1 MLSLLYCLGLYNG
14 GTELRNVCV
23 RECVWVSEKEREREI
38 LCVSVLVVRVCLCV
52 CVGGVLCVKDSAIC
66 EHVYAPL
73 SLNLYMFEWQA
84 ATKNIHVWMHNMLV
98 VWQYTQVN
106 KNVTWRDSVCH
117 PQAVAP
123 LCQQGAAL
131 LDQCEAVGA
140 SAVWAERK
148 DASVFQPHSQS
159 ASHISK
165 ASRPV
170 NSQGRMCC

>member
-1 MLSLLYCLGLYNG
+1 M
-14 GTELRNVCV
+14 CV
-23 RECVWVSEKEREREI
+23 SAGCS
-38 LCVSVLVVRVCLCV
+38 CVSVCV
-52 CVGGVLCVKDSAIC
+52 WGGVLCVKDSAIC

-131 LDQCEAVGA
+131 LDQCEAVVQVRCEPRGRMPLCFSHTVSQPVTYLRLLA
-140 SAVWAERK
+140 QWTPKEECVANLKHAVCLLVVKAVWRTWLELHFMTG
-148 DASVFQPHSQS
+148 SPFLMC
-159 ASHISK
+159 HIS
-165 ASRPV
+165 V
-170 NSQGRMCC
+170 C